1 MESSKIELRS
11 LNQELPV
18 LYAEE
23 LEMRLE
29 TDPLAVG
36 SLLDEIM
43 MLACNGNSGNC
54 GSNTADCSGNSG
66 SCGENGNNCTG
77 NSASCGTN
85 R

>member
-43 MLACNGNSGNC
+43 MLACNGNC
-54 GSNTADCSGNSG
+54 GTNTADCSGNSG